1 MRSVPDDQVPG
12 VRKRRVPLANFRAP
26 LRGAG
31 TPCQFLHIF
40 FQLSLQTSTAPPAEP
55 LEVAVQLNRDHVIV
69 SALRPRHGV
78 FKRFSDQDMFDV
90 WLKEHDSYYY
100 SQEGTRPLPVLRVRF
115 NEQTWLYLNPQ
126 HGQMTR
132 YDRMSRVNRW
142 LYKGLHDLDL
152 PFLVYRRPMWDITVI
167 VLSMGGIL
175 LSLTTLLPA
184 FRRLRRHARK
194 LLVRR
199 MGSVS

>member
-1 MRSVPDDQVPG
+1 
-12 VRKRRVPLANFRAP
+12 
-26 LRGAG
+26 
-31 TPCQFLHIF
+31 
-40 FQLSLQTSTAPPAEP
+40 
-55 LEVAVQLNRDHVIV
+55 
-69 SALRPRHGV
+69 
-78 FKRFSDQDMFDV
+78 
-90 WLKEHDSYYY
+90 
-100 SQEGTRPLPVLRVRF
+100 
-115 NEQTWLYLNPQ
+115 
-126 HGQMTR
+126 MTR
-132 YDRMSRVNRW
+132 YDRMSRVDRW